1 MVVSS
6 SRTPGFSPDPKVIMA
21 WLAFVLSLLAI
32 LLLILARSW
41 RWKLGGLALQYLG
54 LFWLVRPNWALNVAA
69 VTLLSGW
76 MATLVLAITLNSMPT
91 RPREDEAWSEGRIF
105 RSLMALF
112 IVLISFA
119 PVSRITSWLAI
130 GWPVAWS
137 SLLLGGTGLLL
148 LGLSHRALETILG
161 LLTLLTG
168 FEALYASL
176 ETSILVAALLTLVHL
191 GMALAAAYLFSLSPE
206 EARS

>member
-1 MVVSS
+1 M
-6 SRTPGFSPDPKVIMA
+6 TWP
-21 WLAFVLSLLAI
+21 AFVLSLLAA
-32 LLLILARSW
+32 LLLTLARSW

-54 LFWLVRPNWALNVAA
+54 VFWLVRPNWALNVAS

-76 MATLVLAITLNSMPT
+76 MATLVLAITLNSIPT
-91 RPREDEAWSEGRIF
+91 RSEENEAWSEGRIF

-112 IVLISFA
+112 IVLVSFA
-119 PVSRITSWLAI
+119 LTSPITSWLAI
-130 GWPVAWS
+130 SRPVAWS
-137 SLLLGGTGLLL
+137 GLLLGGTGLLL
-148 LGLSHRALETILG
+148 LGLSHRVLETILG

-206 EARS
+206 GARS